1 MLRPRIIAALLL
13 GFAAGVPLL
22 LTGQVLVAWMAM
34 AGVSL
39 ETASAFAAVTL
50 PYAFKWAW
58 APLFDVVRMPW
69 LGRRRGWIVVLE
81 LGLAAALVGLA
92 LVGMGGEVEVIALLA
107 VVVAVLG
114 ASHDIVIDALLAESL
129 APDERPVGSAAYV
142 MGYRAA
148 MLLVGG
154 GGFVVAAYAGWVV
167 VYGAAAVLVLTG
179 TVAVALMPEPE
190 AAASERAP
198 VWATITAAVWELI
211 ARPGAASALM
221 AIALFRF
228 GEMLVLHVQALYALS
243 VVGISAKTYGW
254 VTPAAGFAGLAAGG
268 AVLATWAPRLGPR
281 NAIYVFGATA
291 AAANLGW
298 ALLALA
304 GAPVPL
310 FAAVAFVDSF
320 GNAMA
325 SGAFVAFLMG
335 QCTPGR
341 AATQY
346 ALLNALSS
354 FGGKALGFVIAPLVA
369 HLSWPGF
376 FAATALMMI
385 PALGAFA
392 MVPRERF
399 AGAAS
404 STDR

>member
-1 MLRPRIIAALLL
+1 MPLRPRILSPLLL

-58 APLFDVVRMPW
+58 APVFDVVRIPW

-81 LGLAAALVGLA
+81 VALAAAIVALA
-92 LVGMGGEVEVIALLA
+92 MVGMGGAVEVVALLA

-114 ASHDIVIDALLAESL
+114 ASHDIVIDAWLAESL

-154 GGFVVAAYAGWVV
+154 GGFIVAAYAGWVV
-167 VYGAAAVLVLTG
+167 VYGATAVLVFTG
-179 TVAVALMPEPE
+179 TVAVALLPEPE
-190 AAASERAP
+190 VERARAP
-198 VWATITAAVWELI
+198 VWGTIAAAVWELI
-211 ARPGAASALM
+211 ERPGAAAALL

-228 GEMLVLHVQALYALS
+228 GEMLVLHVQALYALT
-243 VVGISAKTYGW
+243 VVGIDARDYGW
-254 VTPAAGFAGLAAGG
+254 VMPAAGFGGLAAGG
-268 AVLATWAPRLGPR
+268 VVLAIWAPRLGPR
-281 NAIYVFGATA
+281 NAIYVLGATA

-298 ALLALA
+298 ALLALV

-320 GNAMA
+320 GNSMA

-354 FGGKALGFVIAPLVA
+354 FGGKALGFTIAPLVA
-369 HLSWPGF
+369 RLSWPGF

-385 PALGAFA
+385 PALAAFA
-392 MVPRERF
+392 MVPRARF
-399 AGAAS
+399 AGASS
-404 STDR
+404 STAT